1 MLQDR
6 RVTLLRGTELV
17 VAFGART
24 VLESVEITIAQ
35 GEIVT
40 VIGPNGS
47 GKSTLLRTLLGML
60 SPRRGTVTRKDGLVV
75 GYLPQ
80 RLSLDPTMPLSV
92 GRFLDLPRRAPRAER
107 SAALTRVGVPGLERR
122 AMTALSGGEFQRV
135 LLARALL
142 ARPDILMLDEPT
154 QNLDQ
159 TGAAAFYKL
168 IDSVREETGC
178 AVLMVSHDLHVVMAA
193 SDRVVCLA
201 AGSVCCEG
209 APEHVAS
216 APAYRALFGE
226 GTDGA
231 LALYRHH
238 DHANHVHGPHEGCS
252 QCSTT
257 S

>member
-1 MLQDR
+1 M
-6 RVTLLRGTELV
+6 TL
-17 VAFGART
+17 GART
-24 VLESVEITIAQ
+24 VLQGVEIAIEQ
-35 GEIVT
+35 NEIVT

-60 SPRRGTVTRKDGLVV
+60 VPRRGTVTRRDGLVV

-80 RLSLDPTMPLSV
+80 RLALDPTMPMSV
-92 GRFLDLPRRAPRAER
+92 CRFLNLPHRARRADREAVL
-107 SAALTRVGVPGLERR
+107 SRVGLPGFERR
-122 AMTALSGGEFQRV
+122 PMAALSGGEFQRA
-135 LLARALL
+135 LLARALV

-154 QNLDQ
+154 QGLDQ

-168 IDSVREETGC
+168 IDAVRGETGC

-201 AGSVCCEG
+201 SGSVCCEG

-216 APAYRALFGE
+216 APAYRSLFGE
-226 GTDGA
+226 GTEGA

-238 DHANHVHGPHEGCS
+238 DHAHHLHGPHEDCS
-252 QCSTT
+252 
-257 S
+257 

>member
-1 MLQDR
+1 MN
-6 RVTLLRGTELV
+6 LLRGTDIS
-17 VAFGART
+17 VALGEHMVLSHVDIT
-24 VLESVEITIAQ
+24 VAA

-47 GKSTLLRTLLGML
+47 GKSTLLRTLLGMIV
-60 SPRRGTVTRKDGLVV
+60 PRRGTVSRKDGLVV

-80 RLSLDPTMPLSV
+80 RLSLDPTMPMSV
-92 GRFLDLPRRAPRAER
+92 ERFLNLPRRARRADR
-107 SAALTRVGVPGLERR
+107 KAVLDRVGLPGFERR
-122 AMTALSGGEFQRV
+122 AMTVLSGGEFQRV

-142 ARPDILMLDEPT
+142 GHPDLLMLDEPT
-154 QNLDQ
+154 QGLDQ
-159 TGAAAFYKL
+159 NGAAAFYKL
-168 IDSVREETGC
+168 IDAVRQETGC
-178 AVLMVSHDLHVVMAA
+178 AVVMVSHDLHVVMAA

-209 APEHVAS
+209 APEYVAS

-238 DHANHVHGPHEGCS
+238 DHANHIHAPHEDCS
-252 QCSTT
+252 
-257 S
+257 